1 MIQYLWES
9 RAGIQ
14 EEDAEMSQFLSSLQ
28 RKRPAI
34 AGQLVVCKNF
44 FLTFKSMVPFLV
56 AFLGRG
62 QTRLYPTKN
71 DCTTSFAIL
80 LCKLR
85 GTG

>member
-1 MIQYLWES
+1 MNPHLGCVRKAPISRKHWGMPYLWES

-44 FLTFKSMVPFLV
+44 FFEFEIYG
-56 AFLGRG
+56 AFFGCLSWQRS
-62 QTRLYPTKN
+62 N
-71 DCTTSFAIL
+71 
-80 LCKLR
+80 
-85 GTG
+85 

>member
-1 MIQYLWES
+1 ML
-9 RAGIQ
+9 IQ

-28 RKRPAI
+28 RKRPETLGT
-34 AGQLVVCKNF
+34 AGGVQEL